1 MFRLVDVIPLSM
13 TQNTRIPRDSA
24 NDTGA
29 GALVGQ
35 HALVTG
41 GSEGIGYGIAERLL
55 DAGATVSLAARRP
68 EVLDAAVERLQ
79 MRCEAADRV
88 SGVVADISD
97 ADSIAAMFETAEDRN
112 GPLNVLVANA
122 GSGSVVPFLELTP
135 RQWQDCIDLNLTG
148 TFLCVQAAARSMVE
162 RADENRSI
170 VVVSSIRALG
180 ARPSLVPYGT
190 SKAGLNQLVRLAAYE
205 LAPTGV
211 RVNALSPGITATPLA
226 QDRNNL
232 FDERAA
238 TVPMGRAGTPADM
251 AAAALYLASP
261 DSAFVT
267 GTNLVVDGGESLY

>member
-1 MFRLVDVIPLSM
+1 M
-13 TQNTRIPRDSA
+13 TQNTRIPGDSA
-24 NDTGA
+24 NYTGA

-97 ADSIAAMFETAEDRN
+97 ADSIAAMFETAEDRH
-112 GPLNVLVANA
+112 GSLNVLVANA
-122 GSGSVVPFLELTP
+122 GSGSVVPFLELT
-135 RQWQDCIDLNLTG
+135 RQQWQDCIDLNLTG

-162 RADENRSI
+162 RTDENRSI

-232 FDERAA
+232 FEERAA

-261 DSAFVT
+261 DSSFVT